1 MNQSIKLPDQIITK
15 VVNMG
20 NIAPD
25 AELTNV
31 VKDMISDYSREVA
44 WVSIILSDNYLE
56 RLYVKMGGYMACIE
70 ELHRWAVEFV
80 TKFAHV
86 KEWDEFL
93 STDRTFGEC
102 SCWDDFIVAYGKT
115 KLDSK

>member
-1 MNQSIKLPDQIITK
+1 MNQSIKLPIDIVNGIPKITRIGVHTMCDEINQYAK
-15 VVNMG
+15 
-20 NIAPD
+20 
-25 AELTNV
+25 
-31 VKDMISDYSREVA
+31 EVA
-44 WVSIILSDNYLE
+44 LVSIILSDNYLE
-56 RLYVKMGGYMACIE
+56 RLYVKMGGYMACID
-70 ELHRWAVEFV
+70 ELHRWAVEFI

-102 SCWDDFIVAYGKT
+102 SCWDDMVVAFGKY